1 MTLRTRITLL
11 TAGLLLVAFLV
22 LGFALEGLLRN
33 FLYGSLRTD
42 LKEAANQVVRLLNL
56 GGQALLEAGLPPSL
70 YAEVQLLPEED
81 PALLAREGG
90 ISLQKSPAL
99 GSQRLLLQE
108 EAEVKVEEE
117 VEDYYQ

>member
-42 LKEAANQVVRLLNL
+42 LKEAAIQVVRLLNL
-56 GGQALLEAGLPPSL
+56 GGQALLEAGLGERDRKGKADVTEADDRDAPILCHGSSRSGG
-70 YAEVQLLPEED
+70 
-81 PALLAREGG
+81 ARTWGG
-90 ISLQKSPAL
+90 LR
-99 GSQRLLLQE
+99 GSNP
-108 EAEVKVEEE
+108 
-117 VEDYYQ
+117 